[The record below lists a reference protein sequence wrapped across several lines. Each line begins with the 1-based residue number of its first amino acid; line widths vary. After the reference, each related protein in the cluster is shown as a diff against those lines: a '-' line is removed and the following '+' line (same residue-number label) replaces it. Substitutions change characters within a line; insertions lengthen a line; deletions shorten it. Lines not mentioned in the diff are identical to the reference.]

1 MIVNKKDNHPTTS
14 TTSTLDSSINS
25 SLTDKS
31 PQQIVRPLAITTLI
45 KDEKS
50 ESLKQNNFLC
60 SGMIEQRNKD
70 TRVEEV
76 NRKQLY
82 NSCIRPNNLFIP
94 NYSPLPTRPKSE
106 LSRRPSISL
115 TDSTVLQGE
124 AGCGS
129 NSGRFTIKYDNTEY
143 VVDVGGSQT
152 NINKSQDGNAKNNN
166 LNINYRLYRRSNSVA
181 TNKFN
186 INNKPKMSVVGRM
199 ASIFVNDDIIN
210 NKQTETISQKQK
222 RPTSWGFSE
231 RSCDTDNS
239 IAGSEEDTYN
249 NYHNFDCNDE
259 KPNEKEQQQ
268 QKRFGEMALETVK
281 R

>member
-1 MIVNKKDNHPTTS
+1 MIVNKKDKHPTTS
-14 TTSTLDSSINS
+14 TTSTLDSINS

-50 ESLKQNNFLC
+50 ENLKENNFLC
-60 SGMIEQRNKD
+60 SGMIEQQRNKD
-70 TRVEEV
+70 IRVEEV
-76 NRKQLY
+76 SRKQLY
-82 NSCIRPNNLFIP
+82 NSCIRPNDLFIP

-115 TDSTVLQGE
+115 TDSTILQGE

-129 NSGRFTIKYDNTEY
+129 NNGRFTIKYDNTEY
-143 VVDVGGSQT
+143 VVD
-152 NINKSQDGNAKNNN
+152 
-166 LNINYRLYRRSNSVA
+166 
-181 TNKFN
+181 
-186 INNKPKMSVVGRM
+186 
-199 ASIFVNDDIIN
+199 
-210 NKQTETISQKQK
+210 
-222 RPTSWGFSE
+222 E
-231 RSCDTDNS
+231 RSSDTDNS
-239 IAGSEEDTYN
+239 IAVCEEDTYN
-249 NYHNFDCNDE
+249 KYYNFDCNDE